1 MSTLK
6 FNKYQSSLDG
16 LVEEDP
22 KLYKMIM
29 ESINTIPFMQH
40 LLQDESIRGL
50 AKDKE
55 QSNGRIDVDIMKP
68 HMLEDMD
75 FFRERAIYFQKH
87 KKYTNIYPSRNPFS
101 DYAKF
106 WKEEKRRFKEGLT
119 RESDGEWIPGY
130 FYFYLNYSPI
140 WLAEITV
147 SQNIREGA
155 KVKKRQKGERKKEFP
170 QVWLGDYL
178 FFHYL
183 DQAREN
189 GQHTK
194 MLKTR
199 GIGMSFKAG
208 ALGPCNMQIY
218 PGSGNPNFYLAS
230 DKGFLSGDKGV
241 FGKVIDTL
249 DWMAA
254 TTPFPR
260 VRLVNSIRS
269 MEVQLGY
276 MDQQGNR
283 KGNLASVFGISLKDN
298 PDKARGIRGPMIF
311 YEEDGLFPH
320 LEKAWNVNRPG
331 MEAGTVATGLMFAG
345 GTGGTEGASF
355 EGSKK
360 LFYSPEV
367 YNIYGVPNYYDKNSK
382 GLSKCGFFWGAYLNR
397 ENCTMANG
405 EPDIIKALIEIF
417 TERVMIIRASSDP
430 AAITQKKAEHP
441 LTPEEAI
448 MRTGGNMFPV
458 ADISEYLM
466 DINAH
471 KEKFLSSHYVGKLV
485 YGVDGA
491 VKWQPDMDVYPI
503 RNLDVASVGNQ
514 RAGAV
519 EIFELPKVAEGGTA
533 QPGRYIGGIDPID
546 QDEGES
552 LFCITIMDLF
562 TDRIVA
568 QYIGRE
574 AKAEECY
581 EQALKL
587 LKFYNARANYE
598 NNLKGLFSYF
608 KFRNS
613 LSYLADTPEILKD
626 MDFMKPSANV
636 AKGTRATAPVNA
648 WGRQLQ
654 VSWMLTP
661 IEMIDQEEEDED
673 AIQILNLHK
682 IRSLRYLEECLV
694 WHPDGNY
701 DMVSAMGM
709 LFIYREEKLR
719 QIVSMKEDDQ
729 QDKDTWAD
737 SPFFGGNDRDNKL
750 DKAEALFKR
759 REVNRA
765 LANSE

>member
-1 MSTLK
+1 MK
-6 FNKYQSSLDG
+6 FNKYQTDIEYL
-16 LVEEDP
+16 LKEDP
-22 KLYKMIM
+22 KTYKKIM
-29 ESINTIPFMQH
+29 EAINTIPFMRY
-40 LLQDESIRGL
+40 LLSDETVRGY

-55 QSNGRIDVDIMKP
+55 KDPETGRIIVDVTKP
-68 HMLEDMD
+68 HILEDMD
-75 FFRERAIYFQKH
+75 YFRERAIFYEKNN
-87 KKYTNIYPSRNPFS
+87 KYTNIYPSRNPFS

-106 WKEEKRRFKEGLT
+106 WKEEKRRFEEGYT

-130 FYFYLNYSPI
+130 YYFYLNYSPI
-140 WLAEITV
+140 WQAASKDPT
-147 SQNIREGA
+147 QNSS
-155 KVKKRQKGERKKEFP
+155 KRQKGKRVKDFP

-208 ALGPCNMQIY
+208 ALGPCNMIIY
-218 PGSGNPNFYLAS
+218 PGTGNPNFYLAS

-249 DWMAA
+249 DWLAE

-269 MEVQLGY
+269 MEIQLGY
-276 MDQQGNR
+276 MDSQGNR
-283 KGNLASVFGISLKDN
+283 QGALSSVYGISLKDN

-331 MEAGTVATGLMFAG
+331 MEAGTTTTGLMFAG

-360 LFYSPEV
+360 LFYSPDAF
-367 YNIYGVPNYYDKNSK
+367 NIYGVPNFYDKNSQ
-382 GLSKCGFFWGAYLNR
+382 GYSQCGFFWGAYLNR
-397 ENCTMANG
+397 ENCTKENG
-405 EPDIIKALIEIF
+405 EPDVLKALVEIIS
-417 TERVMIIRASSDP
+417 ERVKIIGASTDP

-458 ADISEYLM
+458 ADISEYL
-466 DINAH
+466 ITIQAN

-485 YGVDGA
+485 YGVNNQ
-491 VKWQPDMDVYPI
+491 VKWLPDPEAYPI
-503 RNLDVASVGNQ
+503 RSLDTSHGV
-514 RAGAV
+514 RDGAI
-519 EIFELPKVAEGGTA
+519 EIFEMPKYIQGTEV
-533 QPGRYIGGIDPID
+533 QSGRYIAGIDPID

-552 LFCITIMDLF
+552 LFAVVVMDLF

-568 QYIGRE
+568 QYIGRI

-587 LKFYNARANYE
+587 LIFYNAKANYE

-608 KFRNS
+608 KYKNV
-613 LSYLADTPEILKD
+613 LSYLADTPDILKD
-626 MDFMKPSANV
+626 MDFMRPTANQG
-636 AKGTRATAPVNA
+636 KGTRATGPVNA

-654 VSWMLTP
+654 VSWMLTSTTP
-661 IEMIDQEEEDED
+661 IDEEETP
-673 AIQILNLHK
+673 ILNLHK
-682 IRSLRYLEECLV
+682 IRSLRYLEEALV
-694 WHPDGNY
+694 WNPDGNY
-701 DMVSAMGM
+701 DLVSAMGM

-719 QIVSMKEDDQ
+719 QIASMKKV
-729 QDKDTWAD
+729 DKVTKDSWAD
-737 SPFFGGNDRDNKL
+737 SDFFNRKGQAERKL
-750 DKAEALFKR
+750 AKAKILFEA
-759 REVNRA
+759 REAARKVV
-765 LANSE
+765 ST